1 MCIIMQQTLPVV
13 TRWFTFIIE
22 RNSLKML
29 VMLKYVGKLYKLSLQ
44 KELQTCMTNRVFGQ
58 TS

>member
-1 MCIIMQQTLPVV
+1 MQQTLPVV

-44 KELQTCMTNRVFGQ
+44 KELQNCMTNRVFGQ